1 MARTV
6 TCPHSQTTLGIV
18 IFSCPCLFKISD
30 PTRVQIQPLAVNPL
44 ETLKEQLK
52 IYLEDI
58 HFGKK
63 ELNKRLLILL
73 TFGFHV
79 SQNCG

>member
-1 MARTV
+1 MS
-6 TCPHSQTTLGIV
+6 SQLNYAGKNRDFFLSTSILI
-18 IFSCPCLFKISD
+18 CD

-73 TFGFHV
+73 TFGFRV
-79 SQNCG
+79 NQNWG